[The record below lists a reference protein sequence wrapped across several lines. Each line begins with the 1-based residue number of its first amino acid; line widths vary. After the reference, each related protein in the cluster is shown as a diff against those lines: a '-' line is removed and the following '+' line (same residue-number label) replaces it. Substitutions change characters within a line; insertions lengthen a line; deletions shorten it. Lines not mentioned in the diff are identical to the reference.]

1 MFINRIFA
9 RRLSLALFLVAM
21 GSQLPFVQANG
32 LSAPAEHGM
41 IQVAQNIYIE
51 PIIPSEALPTVL
63 DLVKGARERATL
75 FYGELTATP
84 NIVFCATA
92 HCYRKF
98 GAIGLGFSDGRNV
111 VISSSGARVA
121 ILAHE
126 LSHVELAVRL
136 GGLHQVTAKVPQ
148 WFDEGSA
155 VLVSMAEEFS
165 EAAWLDATDQG
176 EQAPP
181 IYDLEVIDDWNRITG
196 NQGIHMQ
203 DSYGTARHEVARW
216 FANVGSEGFLRLIDA
231 LAKNESFYQAYG
243 RIEASAYLSR
253 RLVVRGDQH

>member
-9 RRLSLALFLVAM
+9 RRLSLALLLVAM
-21 GSQLPFVQANG
+21 GSQLPFVHASG

-51 PIIPSEALPTVL
+51 PIIPAEAQPTVL
-63 DLVKGARERATL
+63 ELVKGARERAAL

-121 ILAHE
+121 ILARAHMRNW
-126 LSHVELAVRL
+126 LWL
-136 GGLHQVTAKVPQ
+136 GLHQVMAKFPS
-148 WFDEGSA
+148 GSTRQRGA
-155 VLVSMAEEFS
+155 
-165 EAAWLDATDQG
+165 G
-176 EQAPP
+176 EHGGGA
-181 IYDLEVIDDWNRITG
+181 
-196 NQGIHMQ
+196 
-203 DSYGTARHEVARW
+203 
-216 FANVGSEGFLRLIDA
+216 GSRLA
-231 LAKNESFYQAYG
+231 
-243 RIEASAYLSR
+243 
-253 RLVVRGDQH
+253 